1 MDANLVLVA
10 YVLPGMAL
18 VFGLPMALELVPPN
32 RFYGFRTRKTLS
44 SPDVWYPANRVA
56 GWSLGIAG
64 SAAIAHNVHFLHRHG
79 DWPST
84 TQQFFISLSTAFLI
98 LLGLAFS
105 ALYVR
110 RLQPTPP
117 RGLPSP
123 PARRPN

>member
-1 MDANLVLVA
+1 LLVA
-10 YVLPGMAL
+10 YVLPGMAV
-18 VFGLPMALELVPPN
+18 VFGLPMALGLVPPN

-44 SPDVWYPANRVA
+44 SADVWYPANRVS
-56 GWSLGIAG
+56 GWSLVIAG
-64 SAAIAHNVHFLHRHG
+64 TVAIAHNVHFQHRHG

-110 RLQPTPP
+110 KL
-117 RGLPSP
+117 
-123 PARRPN
+123 